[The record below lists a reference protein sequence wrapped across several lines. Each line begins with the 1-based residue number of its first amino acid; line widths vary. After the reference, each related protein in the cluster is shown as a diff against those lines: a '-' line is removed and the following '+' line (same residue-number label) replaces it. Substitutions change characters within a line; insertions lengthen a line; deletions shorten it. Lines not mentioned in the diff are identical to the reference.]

1 MKIVILK
8 SQIGNFKSIHSFFE
22 EQRYEVKLS
31 NNKKNIISCDLLVIP
46 GASSFSGFM
55 QSIDSDIIKIIKERN
70 DQKKLIF
77 GICAGFQVLFD
88 KSDESKN
95 VKGLSLIKGNI
106 AKLKSGKQRYP
117 HLGWY
122 KTIFNKRKDLN
133 NSYYYV
139 NNYGLK
145 KDSNIK
151 NFSSYFFNNEEYIGA
166 FRKENIIA
174 SQFHPEKSSTAGLK
188 FFKKFVLS

>member
-8 SQIGNFKSIHSFFE
+8 SQVGNFKSIFTFFE
-22 EQRYEVKLS
+22 EQKYNVELT
-31 NNKKNIISCDLLVIP
+31 NDKKKIITCDLLVIP
-46 GASSFSGFM
+46 GAASFSGFM
-55 QSIDSDIIKIIKERN
+55 NSFDKDIIKTIKERN
-70 DQKKLIF
+70 DKKKLIF

-88 KSDESKN
+88 QSEESKN
-95 VKGLSLIKGNI
+95 VRGLSLIKGKI
-106 AKLKSGKQRYP
+106 IKLKKGKERRP

-122 KTIFNKRKDLN
+122 QTIFNKKKDLN

-145 KDSNIK
+145 KNLNIT
-151 NFSSYFFNNEEYIGA
+151 NLSYYYFNNEAYIGA

-174 SQFHPEKSSTAGLK
+174 SQFHPEKSSIAGVK
-188 FFKKFVLS
+188 FLKKFVLS